1 MEPTELIKW
10 IEQTCTI
17 TQGPDVGAPFKLLAW
32 QAEFIRG
39 AFTGNVADL
48 SALSM
53 GRGGGKST
61 FSACL
66 GYAALAGP
74 LAQARG
80 DCVIVASSF
89 NQARIVFES
98 ILAQIPHEARKR
110 YRILDNAQSAMLEDK
125 NTRSRVRCLGSDVKR
140 LHGLQPSLVI
150 GDEPAQWEQPDKV
163 YNVLT
168 TALGKLAGARMI
180 LIGTRAESGS
190 GHFFDSILSKPA
202 ASTFVQL
209 HAASPEQNPHSRNT
223 WLKAN
228 PSLDA
233 FPALMAAYEKDSE
246 RAKIEPAFMPAFQA
260 LRLNLGV
267 PDASKSLLLTANAW
281 RNMVEQS
288 DAHLPSRVGKP
299 IWAFDLGTNYAL
311 SACAAYWP
319 DSGLLDCFAAAPMLP
334 SLQEKGAQDHVGD
347 EYVLMAQ
354 RKELLQLGMR
364 VVDLSAL
371 CQEALERFGP
381 PAAICV
387 DRWRLA
393 ELQQTLEAL
402 HIRAPLIDRGQGF
415 KDGAADVRDL
425 RTAVADGKVKT
436 QPSLLLRAA
445 FRECVTVSDPAGNEK
460 IAKGSDAGR
469 RKRAKDDAA
478 VAVCI
483 AVAEGYRRSM
493 MPVARPAR
501 FTVSSAVGAMA

>member
-1 MEPTELIKW
+1 MKPYELIRW
-10 IEQTCTI
+10 IEQNCTV
-17 TQGPDVGAPFKLLAW
+17 TQGPDVGAPFNLMRW
-32 QAEFIRG
+32 QAKFIRG
-39 AFTGNVADL
+39 AFKSNLVDTA
-48 SALSM
+48 ALSM
-53 GRGGGKST
+53 GRGGGKSSFAAT
-61 FSACL
+61 L

-89 NQARIVFES
+89 NQARIVYES
-98 ILAQIPHEARKR
+98 ILAQIPHESRNR
-110 YRILDNAQSAMLEDK
+110 YRILDNSQQAVLQDK
-125 NTRSRVRCLGSDVKR
+125 DTGARVRCLGSIVAK
-140 LHGLQPSLVI
+140 LHGLQPALVI

-190 GHFFDSILSKPA
+190 GHFFDSIISKPA
-202 ASTFVQL
+202 PSTYVQL
-209 HAASPEQNPHSRNT
+209 HAANEGANPHSSRT
-223 WLKAN
+223 WEKAN
-228 PSLDA
+228 PSLRS

-246 RAKIEPAFMPAFQA
+246 RSKIEPAFMSAFQSH
-260 LRLNLGV
+260 RLNLGG
-267 PDASKSLLLTANAW
+267 PDSTKSLLITANTW
-281 RNMVEQS
+281 RNMVELP
-288 DAHLPSRVGKP
+288 DAQLPGRVGKP
-299 IWAFDLGTNYAL
+299 IWAFDLGTNFSL
-311 SACAAYWP
+311 SGAAAYWA
-319 DSGLLDCFAAAPMLP
+319 DTGLLDCFAAAPVLP
-334 SLQEKGAQDHVGD
+334 SLEDKGAVDHVGN

-371 CQEALERFGP
+371 CREALERFGP

-402 HIRAPLIDRGQGF
+402 RIRAPLIDRGQGF
-415 KDGAADVRDL
+415 KDGAADVRDF
-425 RTAVADGKVKT
+425 RTAVADGKVRAK
-436 QPSLLLRAA
+436 PSLLLRAA
-445 FRECVTVSDPAGNEK
+445 FRECVTVSDPAANEK

-478 VAVCI
+478 VAVCM

-493 MPVARPAR
+493 MPVARPSR
-501 FTVSSAVGAMA
+501 FTLSSPVGAMA